1 MSSANT
7 SAHTSDEDIISNL
20 LQSGRARVR
29 GEEDLFNRYSYFI
42 KEGMNK
48 YTIPQEDAFD
58 AYSDTILAAIPKI
71 QNGSFEGRSSLKTW
85 LFQIFHNKCVD
96 LIRKNST
103 HKNRVH
109 KTQEVSDMIV
119 HFSDTSKS
127 IIQQLIEKADWDL
140 LKRKLNEIGQNCK
153 DLLMLSADGY
163 TDREIVEMMTYK
175 TADVV
180 KTTRLRCL
188 EKLRQLYKN
197 NP

>member
-1 MSSANT
+1 MIPANT
-7 SAHTSDEDIISNL
+7 PTHSSDEDIISNL
-20 LQSGRARVR
+20 LQNGRARVR
-29 GEEDLFNRYSYFI
+29 GEEDLFNSYSYFI
-42 KEGMNK
+42 REGMHK
-48 YTIPQEDAFD
+48 YSITQEDAFD
-58 AYSDTILAAIPKI
+58 AYSDTILSAIPKI
-71 QNGSFEGRSSLKTW
+71 QDRSFEGRSSLKTW

-96 LIRKNST
+96 LVRKNAT
-103 HKNRVH
+103 HKNKVH

-119 HFSDTSKS
+119 HLSDTSKS
-127 IIQQLIEKADWDL
+127 IIQQLVEKADWDK

>member
-119 HFSDTSKS
+119 HLSDASKS

>member
-1 MSSANT
+1 MSFANT
-7 SAHTSDEDIISNL
+7 SAHSSDEDIISNL

-96 LIRKNST
+96 LIRKNAT

-119 HFSDTSKS
+119 HLSDTSKS
-127 IIQQLIEKADWDL
+127 IIQQLIEKADWDV